1 MTMDPGQLSWMQDAT
16 QGMMPGGQF
25 SPHPS
30 GGAGYLAQLAQ
41 GYSSPIQGNPL
52 PDTSPLAPLN
62 LQQYGIGGMLA
73 GAAGNSYL
81 SNQMHQQGLLPMG
94 NAGSYMQAHRTR
106 EHLRMKNEVSAG
118 VSGQDADGIYRSFR
132 GAAALAGV
140 PFDRKQREAA
150 RNVSESI
157 ASLGPTLAMVAPD
170 FMDAVSGE
178 KGSVQ
183 AMAGQMMEANR
194 YRADPV
200 TGKMGYST
208 ESNKNLVNNVF
219 ENMFSKDNM
228 AQMNGMRAGDMGQAY
243 KQLSAEGLVGPTG
256 SLRDRTIQSLQEG
269 REQGMDLKA
278 IGKKAGVEIND
289 DTNLA
294 ALSNESLTKLRKDST
309 VSAKMGKDDARQVSD
324 QLQGYVGSL
333 SAIREVFGENGD
345 ANAPVPKL
353 INALK
358 AMTSGQ
364 MQKFS
369 PGQLTSMVRDMQ
381 SMSQLSG
388 KSIDQ
393 LTAMNQYANTQN
405 SQMMGGHGV
414 HFNPTSLKVGTT
426 TGMAFAEHGGATGF
440 GALNREQAEQA
451 SMGLF
456 SRGMGSQMN
465 NALGALT
472 RIEESGGFAE
482 NEAGRE
488 MKAVLAAADS
498 GAQSYT
504 FVNDA
509 GESQTKK
516 TPTKEGEFRSIV
528 SRGAVEGMNT
538 SDFNMMLGDKT
549 SNLRALSTNEERQQA
564 AFRQQPAEIARQISK
579 QTSNRLSSNKA
590 LKDQVADPKQ
600 RAEIAA
606 ALGEVATKAADD
618 LTMEQLQDPKQRNKA
633 IAEALQTEASN
644 RGVTLS
650 EAESLNMA
658 ATSFGQRESVLR
670 TRLDMDAT
678 SYAQTHGK
686 AVRESREDKQAA
698 VAARSGVNEAMSGL
712 GPKGSVLQR
721 LSTAVQKQGDRGED
735 ANVETLLGD
744 MFAGD
749 MDVAAKQLNKPLES
763 VRARQSKI
771 ESLTT
776 KLEGASPEEK
786 KNIQKE
792 IKEETALLKKD
803 VATSREMSESL
814 GLTDKEGK
822 FNQADVAKGKTAA
835 RELDHF
841 NRMEQVRV
849 AGSTAVVTD
858 LERKGADTTKLTD
871 NDFRVMAEKDRTK
884 QLEAADKLSAGDL
897 QKLSPEAKAVYT
909 EAIKSGANE
918 ATARARVKEK
928 LQSEVASVDV
938 RAKEIQANL
947 GADATVGM
955 VANKELKDSIIQRR
969 RSDAELKPT
978 AEAVDARTE
987 LMRKDMSKQNEKI
1000 DQGLQVEAETA
1011 RNKELQD
1018 INKIGAGSLS
1028 NMPPEAKEVY
1038 DKAIAEGATDQM
1050 ARAKVKGTLQRGVAS
1065 VEERTNRMREERGIE
1080 GQQKKLTKDEINAL
1094 TPEARKEYKEGEKQL
1109 TRKAEDQLIA
1119 ENQLRSLGVLGA
1131 EETLS
1136 GKGAD
1141 IAKFEGLKG
1150 KDKDQLRKDL
1160 STAKTED
1167 RAAIVSKYIDS
1178 KQLDQFYG
1186 KNEAEVT
1193 KKREAAN
1200 AYADS
1205 SEGKRAAQDAES
1217 RIGSLAETRREFLS
1231 DDKAISR
1238 GGARGIIAAKQS
1250 KESEEELQTMANK
1263 YFGGDVGKMVSSGG
1277 VALDKKGQE
1286 QVKADFGKLS
1296 EKEKLEAAAR
1306 LKVSGK
1312 DIGVGTF
1319 DGKSKLTEKDYAAY
1333 LSLKSKD
1340 LVGTMK
1346 ESIDGMAEGAGQTY
1360 GDLLKPTEAT
1370 KTLAKELVSKDAST
1384 EQEKG
1389 LQALSSAA
1397 TLKNIDLKKAT
1408 TGLDMKKITNQIAAG
1423 VKVNTDNMT
1432 DEQKELIKSAEGMKG
1447 LSGLTKEQIK
1457 SLEAISKEET
1467 KDVKKDAE
1475 ALGMTEEEYRK
1486 ASKDGV
1492 IDPNLK
1498 LFKDQGVTGAEK
1510 LEIAKKGEVTLAA
1523 TKDKLEKAKEVLAKD
1538 PESKEAK
1545 AEVDRLQ
1552 ESVAEQTAIKSARMK
1567 EAGLD
1572 SKKAEDVKKYEQRL
1586 ATEGKATTPNMF
1598 KDDPEKKGVTAAEK
1612 LETAKKEE
1620 ASLTDTKTELE
1631 KAKEV
1636 LAKDPESK
1644 KAKEDVDRLENVLSF
1659 KTKDKAE
1666 RMKEAGLDINKPEDI
1681 KKYEQGLKD
1690 EGKAPAQKMFQDD
1703 VGNLGMTATEKFET
1717 AKKEEVSLTDTKDQ
1731 LAKAKEVLAKDPE
1744 SKEAKAEVDRL
1755 QGLVT
1760 KKTEDKSARMKEAGL
1775 DSSKAEDV
1783 KKYEEGLKD
1792 EGKAADPSLRLFK
1805 DDPVKQGKTA
1815 TEKLETAKKEEVEL
1829 KGTKDQLAKA
1839 KEVLAKDPESEKAKE
1854 DVAKLENVLAIRNKD
1869 KSERMKEVG
1878 LDSSKAEDVKKYEE
1892 GLQDE
1897 GKEADPSLRLFKDDP
1912 ETKGKGT
1919 AKEQL
1924 QKAQKEEASLSSTKK
1939 QLEKAQARLEKSPK
1953 SEGAQREVDKL
1964 QGMVAK
1970 KTEDKA
1976 ERMKEAG
1983 LDISKPEDVKKY
1995 EQRLNNQGKLEQ
2007 LERNKEVVAAE
2018 RQKLKD
2024 SGMSEAD
2031 IDKHMSA
2038 IADNEKVTQAAAK
2051 EAKDKDLGTDA
2062 MNTLADAFGKTSKE
2076 DRQKF
2081 KENVGKGGESGA
2093 RNKDM
2098 VANVLKDVGKI
2109 STLGDKNTSA
2119 IDKLDML
2126 TDEYAAAKTPDAK
2139 KALAKKHG
2147 MSEDALESTMKKTE
2161 FMGMKDK
2168 TEKYTEK
2175 DLNESLGRVGNRDVQ
2190 ADVKKE
2196 ADKTMKVTGTL
2207 QIKGTV
2213 NGEGTLNDTTST
2225 GGAR

>member
-16 QGMMPGGQF
+16 QGMIPGGYF
-25 SPHPS
+25 SPHPK
-30 GGAGYLAQLAQ
+30 GGAGYLSQLAQ
-41 GYSSPIQGNPL
+41 GYSPPIQGNSL

-73 GAAGNSYL
+73 GAVGNSYL
-81 SNQMHQQGLLPMG
+81 SGQMQQQGLLPMG
-94 NAGSYMQAHRTR
+94 NAGSYMQAYRTR
-106 EHLRMKNEVSAG
+106 EHLRMKNEVGAG
-118 VSGQDADGIYRSFR
+118 VAGQDADGIYRSFR

-150 RNVSESI
+150 RSVSESI
-157 ASLGPTLAMVAPD
+157 ASLGPTLSMVAPD
-170 FMDAVSGE
+170 FMDAISGE

-243 KQLSAEGLVGPTG
+243 RQLSAEGLVGPTG

-278 IGKKAGVEIND
+278 IGKKAGVEIGD
-289 DTNLA
+289 DTNFA
-294 ALSNESLTKLRKDST
+294 NLSNEALTKLRKDST

-393 LTAMNQYANTQN
+393 LVAMNQYANTQN

-414 HFNPTSLKVGTT
+414 HFNPASLKVGTT

-456 SRGMGSQMN
+456 SRGMGSEMS

-472 RIEESGGFAE
+472 RIEEAGGFAE
-482 NEAGRE
+482 NQAGRE
-488 MKAVLAAADS
+488 MKAVLAAADA
-498 GAQSYT
+498 GAHTYT
-504 FVNDA
+504 FVDDN
-509 GESQTKK
+509 GKSHTKN
-516 TPTKEGEFRSIV
+516 TPTKESEFRSLV
-528 SRGAVEGMNT
+528 GKGAVEGMST
-538 SDFNMMLGDKT
+538 SDFNMMLGDRT
-549 SNLRALSTNEERQQA
+549 SNLRALSTNEDRQQA
-564 AFRQQPAEIARQISK
+564 ALRQQPAEVAKEIERSTA
-579 QTSNRLSSNKA
+579 NRLSSNKA
-590 LKDQVADPKQ
+590 LKDQVADPKE

-606 ALGEVATKAADD
+606 ALGKAATTATDE
-618 LTMEQLQDPKQRNKA
+618 LTMAQLQDPKQRNRA
-633 IAEALQTEASN
+633 IADALQTEAAN
-644 RGVTLS
+644 RGVTLTES
-650 EAESLNMA
+650 EAQNMA

-678 SYAQTHGK
+678 SYAQVHGK
-686 AVRESREDKQAA
+686 AVRESREDKQAEVGMRA
-698 VAARSGVNEAMSGL
+698 GLNEAMAGL
-712 GPKGSVLQR
+712 GPKGSFLQR
-721 LSTAVQKQGDRGED
+721 ASTALQKQGDRGGE
-735 ANVETLLGD
+735 ANLETLMGD

-749 MDVAAKQLNKPLES
+749 MDEASKQLNKPLES

-776 KLEGASPEEK
+776 KLEGATPEDK
-786 KNIQKE
+786 KKIIKE

-803 VATSREMSESL
+803 VATSREMAESL
-814 GLTDKEGK
+814 GLTDKEGE
-822 FNQADVAKGKTAA
+822 FNQADISKGKEAA

-849 AGSTAVVTD
+849 GGATATVTD
-858 LERKGADTTKLTD
+858 LERKGASTTKLTD
-871 NDFRVMAEKDRTK
+871 NDLRVVAEKDRTNK
-884 QLEAADKLSAGDL
+884 LQEADKMAAGDI
-897 QKLSPEAKAVYT
+897 KKMSPEAKETYDK
-909 EAIKSGANE
+909 AIASGATEE
-918 ATARARVKEK
+918 AARARVKEK
-928 LQSEVASVDV
+928 LRSNVASVDS
-938 RAKEIQANL
+938 RAKEMREEL
-947 GADATVGM
+947 GAEATVGG
-955 VANKELKDSIIQRR
+955 LKDKEVQDAIIQRR
-969 RSDAELKPT
+969 RSDVEMKPT
-978 AEAVDARTE
+978 AKAVEDRTE
-987 LMRKDMSKQNEKI
+987 TMRTEM
-1000 DQGLQVEAETA
+1000 
-1011 RNKELQD
+1011 
-1018 INKIGAGSLS
+1018 AGQ
-1028 NMPPEAKEVY
+1028 K
-1038 DKAIAEGATDQM
+1038 
-1050 ARAKVKGTLQRGVAS
+1050 
-1065 VEERTNRMREERGIE
+1065 
-1080 GQQKKLTKDEINAL
+1080 KKLTAEEINEL
-1094 TPEARKEYKEGEKQL
+1094 SPTARKEYKENEKQL
-1109 TRKAEDQLIA
+1109 SQKAEDQLIA
-1119 ENQLRSLGVLGA
+1119 ENQLRSLGILGA

-1160 STAKTED
+1160 TAAKTED
-1167 RAAIVSKYIDS
+1167 RAAIVSKYIDN
-1178 KQLDQFYG
+1178 KQVEQFYG
-1186 KNEAEVT
+1186 KTEEEVT
-1193 KKREAAN
+1193 KKRDSAN
-1200 AYADS
+1200 TYANS
-1205 SEGKRAAQDAES
+1205 SEGQRAAQDTES
-1217 RIGSLAETRREFLS
+1217 RIGSLSDTRREFLS
-1231 DDKAISR
+1231 DAKAVGR
-1238 GGARGIIAAKQS
+1238 GGARAIIAAKKSQ
-1250 KESEEELQTMANK
+1250 EAEEELQTMANK
-1263 YFGGDVGKMVSSGG
+1263 YFDGNVGKMVSSGG
-1277 VALDKKGQE
+1277 VAMKEENYAKLKTDL
-1286 QVKADFGKLS
+1286 GKLS
-1296 EKEKLEAAAR
+1296 DAEKNTVTER
-1306 LKVSGK
+1306 LKAAGQ
-1312 DIGVGTF
+1312 DIGG
-1319 DGKSKLTEKDYAAY
+1319 SKNLNEKHYAAY
-1333 LSLKSKD
+1333 LSLKTKD

-1346 ESIDGMAEGAGQTY
+1346 DSVEGMSGGAGQTY
-1360 GDLLKPTEAT
+1360 ADLLKPTDAT
-1370 KTLAKELVSKDAST
+1370 KTMAKEMMGKDVSSA
-1384 EQEKG
+1384 QETG

-1397 TLKNIDLKKAT
+1397 TLNNMDVKKSMA
-1408 TGLDMKKITNQIAAG
+1408 GLDMKKITSQIAAG
-1423 VKVNTDNMT
+1423 EKIDTSKMT
-1432 DEQKELIKSAEGMKG
+1432 EEQKTLIKSAEGMKG

-1457 SLEAISKEET
+1457 SLEIISKEET
-1467 KDVKKDAE
+1467 KDVKKEAE

-1486 ASKDGV
+1486 ATKDGV
-1492 IDPNLK
+1492 IDPKLK
-1498 LFKDQGVTGAEK
+1498 LFKDESTKGVTGAEK
-1510 LEIAKKGEVTLAA
+1510 LEIARKGEVTLTD
-1523 TKDKLEKAKEVLAKD
+1523 TKDQLAKAKEVLAKD
-1538 PESKEAK
+1538 PTSKEAK

-1552 ESVAEQTAIKSARMK
+1552 ESVKQQTDVKSARMK

-1572 SKKAEDVKKYEQRL
+1572 SSKAEDVKKYEQRL

-1598 KDDPEKKGVTAAEK
+1598 KDDPEKKGVTGAEK

-1631 KAKEV
+1631 KAKEE

-1644 KAKEDVDRLENVLSF
+1644 S
-1659 KTKDKAE
+1659 
-1666 RMKEAGLDINKPEDI
+1666 
-1681 KKYEQGLKD
+1681 
-1690 EGKAPAQKMFQDD
+1690 
-1703 VGNLGMTATEKFET
+1703 
-1717 AKKEEVSLTDTKDQ
+1717 
-1731 LAKAKEVLAKDPE
+1731 AKAK
-1744 SKEAKAEVDRL
+1744 VDHL

-1775 DSSKAEDV
+1775 DSNKAEDV

-1792 EGKAADPSLRLFK
+1792 EGKAADPNLRLFK
-1805 DDPVKQGKTA
+1805 DDPAKKGKTA
-1815 TEKLETAKKEEVEL
+1815 AEKLEIAKKEEVEL

-1878 LDSSKAEDVKKYEE
+1878 LDSSKSEDVKKYEE

-1897 GKEADPSLRLFKDDP
+1897 GKEADPNLRLFKDDP
-1912 ETKGKGT
+1912 DKADGKGRGT
-1919 AKEQL
+1919 AREQL
-1924 QKAQKEEASLSSTKK
+1924 QKVRQEEASLKSTKE
-1939 QLEKAQARLEKSPK
+1939 QLKKAETALARRPESKTAKEEVARL
-1953 SEGAQREVDKL
+1953 
-1964 QGMVAK
+1964 QGLVTK
-1970 KTEDKA
+1970 KTDDKA

-1983 LDISKPEDVKKY
+1983 LDINKPEDVKKY
-1995 EQRLNNQGKLEQ
+1995 GQLLDNQGKLEQ
-2007 LERNKEVVAAE
+2007 LEKSKAIIAAE
-2018 RQKLKD
+2018 DKKLKD
-2024 SGMSEAD
+2024 SGMSDED
-2031 IDKHMSA
+2031 IVKFRGIQKEQE
-2038 IADNEKVTQAAAK
+2038 IAGKKQAK
-2051 EAKDKDLGTDA
+2051 ELADKDLGSDA

-2076 DRQKF
+2076 DRHKF
-2081 KENVGKGGESGA
+2081 KEEVGKGGGKGESGE
-2093 RNKDM
+2093 RNKQM
-2098 VANVLKDVGKI
+2098 VANVLKEVGKLTTI
-2109 STLGDKNTSA
+2109 TGADSKTSA

-2168 TEKYTEK
+2168 KEKYTEK
-2175 DLNESLGRVGNRDVQ
+2175 DLNESLGRVGKRDVETE
-2190 ADVKKE
+2190 VKKE
-2196 ADKTMKVTGTL
+2196 ADKTMKLTGTL

-2225 GGAR
+2225 GGTR

>member
-1 MTMDPGQLSWMQDAT
+1 MTMDPSQLSWMQDAT
-16 QGMMPGGQF
+16 QGLLPGGQF

-30 GGAGYLAQLAQ
+30 GGAGYLAQLAK
-41 GYSSPIQGNPL
+41 GYSPAIQGNSL

-73 GAAGNSYL
+73 GAVGNSYL
-81 SNQMHQQGLLPMG
+81 SGQMQQQGLLPMG

-106 EHLRMKNEVSAG
+106 EHLRMKNDVSAG
-118 VSGQDADGIYRSFR
+118 VASQDADGIYRSFR

-150 RNVSESI
+150 RNISDTV
-157 ASLGPTLAMVAPD
+157 ASLGPTLSMVAPD
-170 FMDAVSGE
+170 FMDAISGE

-194 YRADPV
+194 YRADPI

-243 KQLSAEGLVGPTG
+243 RQLSSEGLVGPTG

-289 DTNLA
+289 DTNLSN
-294 ALSNESLTKLRKDST
+294 LSNEALTKLRKDST
-309 VSAKMGKDDARQVSD
+309 VSAKMGKDDARQVAD

-381 SMSQLSG
+381 AMSQLSG

-393 LTAMNQYANTQN
+393 LAAMNQYANTQN
-405 SQMMGGHGV
+405 SQMMGGYGV
-414 HFNPTSLKVGTT
+414 HFNPASLKVGTT

-472 RIEESGGFAE
+472 RIEEAGGFAE

-498 GAQSYT
+498 GAHTYT
-504 FVNDA
+504 FVDDN
-509 GESQTKK
+509 GKSKTKN
-516 TPTKEGEFRSIV
+516 TPTKESEFRSIV
-528 SRGAVEGMNT
+528 GRGAVEGMST
-538 SDFNMMLGDKT
+538 SDFNMMLGDTT

-564 AFRQQPAEIARQISK
+564 ALRQQPAEVAREIERS
-579 QTSNRLSSNKA
+579 TANRLSSNKA
-590 LKDQVADPKQ
+590 LKDQVSSPKE

-606 ALGEVATKAADD
+606 ALGKAATTATDE
-618 LTMEQLQDPKQRNKA
+618 LTMEQLQDPKQRNQA
-633 IAEALQTEASN
+633 IADALQSEAGN
-644 RGVTLS
+644 RGVTLTDA
-650 EAESLNMA
+650 EAQNMA

-686 AVRESREDKQAA
+686 AVRESREDKQAE
-698 VAARSGVNEAMSGL
+698 VSARAGINEAMSGL
-712 GPKGSVLQR
+712 GPKGSFLQR
-721 LSTAVQKQGDRGED
+721 ASTALQKQGDRGGE
-735 ANVETLLGD
+735 ANLDTMLGD

-749 MDVAAKQLNKPLES
+749 MDEASKQLNKPLES
-763 VRARQSKI
+763 VRASQSKI
-771 ESLTT
+771 ESLTNQ
-776 KLEGASPEEK
+776 LQGASPEDK
-786 KNIQKE
+786 KRIQKE
-792 IKEETALLKKD
+792 IKEETVMLKKH
-803 VATSREMSESL
+803 VTASRELADSL
-814 GLTDKEGK
+814 GLTDKEGE
-822 FNQADVAKGKTAA
+822 FNQADIAKGKEAA

-841 NRMEQVRV
+841 NRIEQVRV
-849 AGSTAVVTD
+849 SGATATVTD
-858 LERKGADTTKLTD
+858 LERKGASTTKLTD
-871 NDFRVMAEKDRTK
+871 NDLRVIAEKDRTNK
-884 QLEAADKLSAGDL
+884 LQEADKIAAGDI
-897 QKLSPEAKAVYT
+897 KKMSPEAKETYDK
-909 EAIKSGANE
+909 AIASGATEE
-918 ATARARVKEK
+918 AARARVKEK
-928 LQSEVASVDV
+928 LRSNVASVDS
-938 RAKEIQANL
+938 RAREMREEL
-947 GADATVGM
+947 GTEATVGG
-955 VANKELKDSIIQRR
+955 LKDKEVQDAIIQKR
-969 RSDAELKPT
+969 RSDVEMKPT
-978 AEAVDARTE
+978 AKAVEDRTE
-987 LMRKDMSKQNEKI
+987 KMRTEM
-1000 DQGLQVEAETA
+1000 
-1011 RNKELQD
+1011 
-1018 INKIGAGSLS
+1018 
-1028 NMPPEAKEVY
+1028 
-1038 DKAIAEGATDQM
+1038 
-1050 ARAKVKGTLQRGVAS
+1050 
-1065 VEERTNRMREERGIE
+1065 E
-1080 GQQKKLTKDEINAL
+1080 GQQKKATTEEINAL
-1094 TPEARKEYKEGEKQL
+1094 TPAARKEYKENEKQL
-1109 TRKAEDQLIA
+1109 SRKAEDQLIA
-1119 ENQLRSLGVLGA
+1119 ENQLRSLGILGA

-1160 STAKTED
+1160 AAAKTED
-1167 RAAIVSKYIDS
+1167 RAAIVSKYIDN
-1178 KQLDQFYG
+1178 KQVEQFYG
-1186 KNEAEVT
+1186 KTEAEVT
-1193 KKREAAN
+1193 KKRDSAN
-1200 AYADS
+1200 TYATS
-1205 SEGKRAAQDAES
+1205 SEGQRAAQDTES
-1217 RIGSLAETRREFLS
+1217 RIGSLSDTRREFLS
-1231 DDKAISR
+1231 DAKAVSR
-1238 GGARGIIAAKQS
+1238 GGARSIIAAKQS
-1250 KESEEELQTMANK
+1250 REAEEELQTMANK
-1263 YFGGDVGKMVSSGG
+1263 YFDGNVGKMVSSGG
-1277 VALDKKGQE
+1277 AAMTEENYAK
-1286 QVKADFGKLS
+1286 VKTDLGKLS
-1296 EKEKLEAAAR
+1296 DAEKTTVTER
-1306 LKVSGK
+1306 LKAAGQ
-1312 DIGVGTF
+1312 DIGG
-1319 DGKSKLTEKDYAAY
+1319 SKNLNEKHYAAY

-1346 ESIDGMAEGAGQTY
+1346 DSIEGMSGGAGQTY
-1360 GDLLKPTEAT
+1360 AELLKPTDAT
-1370 KTLAKELVSKDAST
+1370 KTMAKEMMGKDVSSA
-1384 EQEKG
+1384 QETG
-1389 LQALSSAA
+1389 LQAISSAA
-1397 TLKNIDLKKAT
+1397 TLNNIDVKKAT
-1408 TGLDMKKITNQIAAG
+1408 AGLDMKKITSQIAAG
-1423 VKVNTDNMT
+1423 AKIDTSKMT
-1432 DEQKELIKSAEGMKG
+1432 EEQKTLIKSAEGMKG
-1447 LSGLTKEQIK
+1447 LSSLTKEQIK
-1457 SLEAISKEET
+1457 SLETISKEET
-1467 KDVKKDAE
+1467 KDIKKEAE

-1486 ASKDGV
+1486 AAKDGV
-1492 IDPNLK
+1492 IDPKLK
-1498 LFKDQGVTGAEK
+1498 LFKDETTKGVTGAEK
-1510 LEIAKKGEVTLAA
+1510 LEIARKGEVTLTDTKNQLKEAQAA
-1523 TKDKLEKAKEVLAKD
+1523 LAKD
-1538 PESKEAK
+1538 PKSKEAK

-1552 ESVAEQTAIKSARMK
+1552 GSVAEQTEIKSARMK

-1598 KDDPEKKGVTAAEK
+1598 KDDPEKKGITAVEK

-1631 KAKEV
+1631 KAKEE

-1644 KAKEDVDRLENVLSF
+1644 SVKAKVDH
-1659 KTKDKAE
+1659 
-1666 RMKEAGLDINKPEDI
+1666 
-1681 KKYEQGLKD
+1681 
-1690 EGKAPAQKMFQDD
+1690 
-1703 VGNLGMTATEKFET
+1703 
-1717 AKKEEVSLTDTKDQ
+1717 
-1731 LAKAKEVLAKDPE
+1731 
-1744 SKEAKAEVDRL
+1744 L

-1792 EGKAADPSLRLFK
+1792 EGKAADPNLRLFK
-1805 DDPVKQGKTA
+1805 DDPAKKGKTA
-1815 TEKLETAKKEEVEL
+1815 TEKLEIAKKEEVEL

-1892 GLQDE
+1892 GLKDE
-1897 GKEADPSLRLFKDDP
+1897 SKEADPNLRLFKDDP
-1912 ETKGKGT
+1912 DKVGGKGRGT

-1924 QKAQKEEASLSSTKK
+1924 QKARQEEASLKSTKEQLRK
-1939 QLEKAQARLEKSPK
+1939 AEIALEKRPENP
-1953 SEGAQREVDKL
+1953 GAQKEVERL
-1964 QGMVAK
+1964 RGLVTK
-1970 KTEDKA
+1970 KTDDKA
-1976 ERMKEAG
+1976 EKMKEAG
-1983 LDISKPEDVKKY
+1983 LDINKPEDVKKY
-1995 EQRLNNQGKLEQ
+1995 GQLLDNQGKLEQ
-2007 LERNKEVVAAE
+2007 LEKSKAIIAAE
-2018 RQKLKD
+2018 DKKLKD
-2024 SGMSEAD
+2024 SGMSDED
-2031 IDKHMSA
+2031 IVKYRGIQKEQE
-2038 IADNEKVTQAAAK
+2038 IAGKKQAK
-2051 EAKDKDLGTDA
+2051 ELADKDLGSDA
-2062 MNTLADAFGKTSKE
+2062 MNTLADSFGKTSKE

-2081 KENVGKGGESGA
+2081 KEEMGKGGGKGESGD
-2093 RNKDM
+2093 RNKQM
-2098 VANVLKDVGKI
+2098 VANVLKDVGKLTTI
-2109 STLGDKNTSA
+2109 GDSKTSA

-2161 FMGMKDK
+2161 FLGMKDK
-2168 TEKYTEK
+2168 KDKYTEK
-2175 DLNESLGRVGNRDVQ
+2175 DLNESLGRVGKRDVETE
-2190 ADVKKE
+2190 VKKE
-2196 ADKTMKVTGTL
+2196 ADRTMKLTGTL
-2207 QIKGTV
+2207 QVKGTI

-2225 GGAR
+2225 GGTR

>member
-30 GGAGYLAQLAQ
+30 GGAGYLAQLSQ
-41 GYSSPIQGNPL
+41 GYSSPIQGNSL

-81 SNQMHQQGLLPMG
+81 SNQMQQQGLLPMG

-106 EHLRMKNEVSAG
+106 EHLRMKNDVSAG
-118 VSGQDADGIYRSFR
+118 VSGQDSEGIYRSFR

-150 RNVSESI
+150 RSMSDTI
-157 ASLGPTLAMVAPD
+157 SSLGPTLSMVAPD

-194 YRADPV
+194 YRADPI

-208 ESNKNLVNNVF
+208 DSNKNLVNNVF

-278 IGKKAGVEIND
+278 IGKKAGVEVGD

-498 GAQSYT
+498 GAHSYT

-528 SRGAVEGMNT
+528 SRGAVEGMST

-549 SNLRALSTNEERQQA
+549 SNLRALSTNEDRQQA
-564 AFRQQPAEIARQISK
+564 ALRQQPAEIAAQIAK
-579 QTSNRLSSNKA
+579 QTGNRLSSNKA

-606 ALGEVATKAADD
+606 ALGQAATKATDE
-618 LTMEQLQDPKQRNKA
+618 LTMEQLQDPKQRNRA
-633 IAEALQTEASN
+633 IADALQTEAAG

-650 EAESLNMA
+650 EAESQNMA

-678 SYAQTHGK
+678 SYAQVHGK

-814 GLTDKEGK
+814 GLTDKEGQ

-841 NRMEQVRV
+841 NRIEQVRV
-849 AGSTAVVTD
+849 AGSTAAVTD
-858 LERKGADTTKLTD
+858 LERKGADKTKLTEG
-871 NDFRVMAEKDRTK
+871 DFRVMAEKDRTK

-947 GADATVGM
+947 GADATVG
-955 VANKELKDSIIQRR
+955 AISNKELKDSIIQRR

-987 LMRKDMSKQNEKI
+987 LMRKDMSKQNEKR
-1000 DQGLQVEAETA
+1000 DQGLQAEAETA

-1018 INKIGAGSLS
+1018 VNKIGAGSLK
-1028 NMPPEAKEVY
+1028 NMPPEAKEIY
-1038 DKAIAEGATDQM
+1038 DKAIAEGSTDQQ
-1050 ARAKVKGTLQRGVAS
+1050 ARATVKTTLTSRVPS
-1065 VEERTNRMREERGIE
+1065 VEDRITVIKAAKGIE
-1080 GQQKKLTKDEINAL
+1080 EGQKKLTKDEINAL

-1167 RAAIVSKYIDS
+1167 RAAIVSKYIDN

-1238 GGARGIIAAKQS
+1238 GGAKAIIAAKQS

-1312 DIGVGTF
+1312 DVGVGTF

-1346 ESIDGMAEGAGQTY
+1346 DSIEGMAGGAGQTY
-1360 GDLLKPTEAT
+1360 GDILKPTEAT
-1370 KTLAKELVSKDAST
+1370 KTLAKELVGKDAST

-1432 DEQKELIKSAEGMKG
+1432 DEQKELVKSAEGMKG

-1457 SLEAISKEET
+1457 SLEVLAKEET

-1492 IDPNLK
+1492 IDPALK

-1510 LEIAKKGEVTLAA
+1510 LEIAKKSEVKLAD
-1523 TKDKLEKAKEVLAKD
+1523 TKDQLAKAKEVLAKD

-1552 ESVAEQTAIKSARMK
+1552 GSVAEQTDIKSARMK

-1598 KDDPEKKGVTAAEK
+1598 KDDPEKKGITATEK

-1620 ASLTDTKTELE
+1620 ASLTDTKNELE
-1631 KAKEV
+1631 
-1636 LAKDPESK
+1636 
-1644 KAKEDVDRLENVLSF
+1644 
-1659 KTKDKAE
+1659 
-1666 RMKEAGLDINKPEDI
+1666 
-1681 KKYEQGLKD
+1681 
-1690 EGKAPAQKMFQDD
+1690 
-1703 VGNLGMTATEKFET
+1703 
-1717 AKKEEVSLTDTKDQ
+1717 
-1731 LAKAKEVLAKDPE
+1731 KAKEVLAKDPE

-1783 KKYEEGLKD
+1783 KKYEEKLKG
-1792 EGKAADPSLRLFK
+1792 EGKETDPSLRLFK

-1839 KEVLAKDPESEKAKE
+1839 KEVLAKNPESEKAKE

-1939 QLEKAQARLEKSPK
+1939 QLENAQARLAKSPK

-1964 QGMVAK
+1964 EGMVAK

-2007 LERNKEVVAAE
+2007 LEKNKEVVAAE
-2018 RQKLKD
+2018 RKKLKD

-2031 IDKHMSA
+2031 IDKHMA
-2038 IADNEKVTQAAAK
+2038 AAADNEKVTQAAAK
-2051 EAKDKDLGTDA
+2051 EAKDKDLGTDS

-2081 KENVGKGGESGA
+2081 KEEIGKGGGKGESGA

-2168 TEKYTEK
+2168 KEKYTEK

-2207 QIKGTV
+2207 QLKGAV